1 MLKPQITRLGKQL
14 PASDRAIFERVA
26 QDIKI
31 KEESKTLA
39 EAFQIVQLAN
49 KTIKGE
55 VDQLA
60 AFKPKSTRSDYD
72 MHAIPVS

>member
-1 MLKPQITRLGKQL
+1 MLKPQIARLGKQL
-14 PASDRAIFERVA
+14 PASDRARFENVT

-39 EAFQIVQLAN
+39 EAFQTVQFAN
-49 KTIKGE
+49 KAIKDE

-60 AFKPKSTRSDYD
+60 AFKLKSKRPEYV